1 MADEKELDEQERERV
16 SKMSNQGVSTR
27 QDLSM
32 QASKISFA
40 LPDNSSDR
48 DSLYI
53 TKEAGPL

>member
-16 SKMSNQGVSTR
+16 SKMSNHGVSTR

-32 QASKISFA
+32 QASKISFN